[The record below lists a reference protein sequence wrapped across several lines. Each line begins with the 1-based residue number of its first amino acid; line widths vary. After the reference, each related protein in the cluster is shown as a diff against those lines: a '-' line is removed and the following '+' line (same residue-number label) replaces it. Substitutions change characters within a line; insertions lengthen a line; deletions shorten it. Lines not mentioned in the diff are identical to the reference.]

1 MPVPSKT
8 SEASP
13 TATSI
18 EESLIMLSLSLVEP
32 DPTQPRKASDDKSI
46 LELSESIKAN
56 GVFHPIL
63 VRQGNDDK
71 YIIVSGERRW
81 LASQKAGMENI
92 PARIVHGDYE
102 IIALSE
108 NLARKDLLAIE
119 ESEAAAK
126 LLSKMQGDNTKAK
139 QKELAA
145 KLGIAE
151 STMSEILKPAELP
164 ENIKKEALVSPRWSR
179 FKLLKLSKI
188 RDPQKQNLAFE
199 EMRKAILAKTNGK
212 DVDKIRLD
220 AKSNKESVKKEKEAK
235 ATERRVR
242 AVKIHTASLHDR
254 LQKALKEEWDKKE
267 RKQLKTDLEKLID
280 TIQLFLKE

>member
-1 MPVPSKT
+1 MKTSVKT
-8 SEASP
+8 SEMSQA
-13 TATSI
+13 ATSI
-18 EESLIMLSLSLVEP
+18 EESLIMLPLSLVEP

-63 VRQGNDDK
+63 VRQGDDDK

-81 LASQKAGMENI
+81 LASQRADMENI

-102 IIALSE
+102 VIALSE

-119 ESEAAAK
+119 ESDAAAK
-126 LLSKMQGDNTKAK
+126 LLNKMQGDSAKAK

-164 ENIKKEALVSPRWSR
+164 ESIKKEASTSHLWSR
-179 FKLLKLSKI
+179 VKLLKLSKI
-188 RDPQKQNLAFE
+188 RDSKKQKIAFE
-199 EMRKAILAKTNGK
+199 EMKKAILTKANNGGNK
-212 DVDKIRLD
+212 ATSGTEIG
-220 AKSNKESVKKEKEAK
+220 KESTKKEKEAK
-235 ATERRVR
+235 ATERRIR
-242 AVKIHTASLHDR
+242 AVKAHTASLHDR
-254 LQKALKEEWDKKE
+254 LQKALEEEWDKNE
-267 RKQLKTDLEKLID
+267 RKQLKAELEKLVSA
-280 TIQLFLKE
+280 IQLFLKE

>member
-1 MPVPSKT
+1 MKAPAKVP
-8 SEASP
+8 EVSP

-18 EESLIMLSLSLVEP
+18 EESLIMLPLSLVDP

-63 VRQGNDDK
+63 VRQGDDDK

-102 IIALSE
+102 VIALSE

-126 LLSKMQGDNTKAK
+126 LLSKMQGDNARAK

-164 ENIKKEALVSPRWSR
+164 ESIKKEALASPLWSR

-188 RDPQKQNLAFE
+188 RDPKKQKLTFE
-199 EMRKAILAKTNGK
+199 EMRKAVLAKTNGG
-212 DVDKIRLD
+212 DVDKIRQD
-220 AKSNKESVKKEKEAK
+220 AKSDKESAKKEKEAK
-235 ATERRVR
+235 AAERRVR
-242 AVKIHTASLHDR
+242 VVKVHTASLHDR

-267 RKQLKTDLEKLID
+267 RKQLKAELEKLIGA
-280 TIQLFLKE
+280 IQLFLKE